1 MDRRDEVLP
10 SLVRVFG
17 GPNLS
22 SDIDPSNKHSIAFES
37 LLDAHNNNV
46 PLVVCDS
53 VAPREMFL
61 ERNSVLG
68 RDYGW
73 VLRNVLLAPSFSQS
87 LL

>member
-1 MDRRDEVLP
+1 MDRLDEVP

-37 LLDAHNNNV
+37 LLDAHNNDV

-68 RDYGW
+68 RDY
-73 VLRNVLLAPSFSQS
+73 LCKPKK
-87 LL
+87 